1 MVTKLAELAIVV
13 SLVTLSQRLV
23 GYENKPLGYLLLVI
37 ALIAAIFWLRDLIG
51 EFAAKKHNDPKTIG
65 RTRKTATI
73 IAGAALIC
81 FVAYPW
87 LFARR
92 EAALPSPPQDTAIF
106 MECDTA
112 GLPLTVPAGETLPV
126 IPVNQKQI
134 RTQHWGFFEVS
145 GNPSDKNGTWPDK
158 ALLDKSSKLHNP
170 GVFGYKCRV
179 SNHGPANLIYLGVPI
194 DITFGNTNKGEKA
207 LRYTPVISALD
218 AGKQFEFYIF
228 NDCDVAAFLIWQD
241 TARVQLLGEPT
252 QRDVPLHRTYKSPI
266 DQVMILMPT
275 KVRWAMQYPT
285 CE

>member
-1 MVTKLAELAIVV
+1 LVTKLAELAIVV
-13 SLVTLSQRLV
+13 SLLTLSQRLV
-23 GYENKPLGYLLLVI
+23 GYENKPLGFLLLVI
-37 ALIAAIFWLRDLIG
+37 AVIAAIWWLWR
-51 EFAAKKHNDPKTIG
+51 EFAAKRLSDSKNTG
-65 RTRKTATI
+65 RARKTATI
-73 IAGAALIC
+73 IAAAILIC
-81 FVAYPW
+81 VVAYPW

-92 EAALPSPPQDTAIF
+92 KVVLPSPPQDTAIF
-106 MECDTA
+106 MECETV

-145 GNPSDKNGTWPDK
+145 GNPSDKNSTWPDK
-158 ALLDKSSKLHNP
+158 TLLEKSRKLHNP
-170 GVFGYKCRV
+170 GVLGYRCRV

-194 DITFGNTNKGEKA
+194 DITFGNANKSEKA

-228 NDCDVAAFLIWQD
+228 NDCDAAAFLIWQD
-241 TARVQLLGEPT
+241 TARVQLLGEPM

-266 DQVMILMPT
+266 DQFMILMPT
-275 KVRWAMQYPT
+275 KVRWAVQYPT